1 MSRMRLLIVGAT
13 GGLGRATVAE
23 AVRRGHDVSA
33 LVRDPAAAD
42 LPEPVLKV
50 HGDVLDPASLEA
62 AVTGRDAV
70 ICVLGTP
77 SPRRPSTLLGDG
89 TGNLVAAMKSAGV
102 RQLVCVTLLGTAE
115 SKRNA
120 SPFYRHVILR
130 VLAPMLPD
138 KENQERV
145 VRESGLEWVLVR
157 PPRFTGGQGR
167 PPRVIRAGE
176 KGRVGHVSRQQLA
189 RILVDAA
196 ERPDYV
202 GQAIAVGL

>member
-1 MSRMRLLIVGAT
+1 MSHMRLLVVGAT
-13 GGLGRATVAE
+13 GGLGRVIVAE

-50 HGDVLDPASLEA
+50 HGDVLDPASLGA
-62 AVTGRDAV
+62 AVAGRDGV

-89 TGNLVAAMKSAGV
+89 TGNLVVAMKSAGV
-102 RQLVCVTLLGTAE
+102 PRLVCVTLLGTAD

-120 SPFYRHVILR
+120 SLLYRHVILR
-130 VLAPMLPD
+130 LLAPMVPD
-138 KENQERV
+138 KEDQERV

-157 PPRFTGGQGR
+157 PPRFVGGPGR
-167 PPRVIRAGE
+167 PPRIIRAGDR
-176 KGRVGHVSRQQLA
+176 GRVGHVPRQQLA
-189 RILVDAA
+189 RILLDAA

-202 GQAIAVGL
+202 RQAITVGS

>member
-1 MSRMRLLIVGAT
+1 AGANLASMWRMRLLIVGAT

-50 HGDVLDPASLEA
+50 HGDVLDPASLVA
-62 AVTGRDAV
+62 AGTGRDAV
-70 ICVLGTP
+70 ICALGAP

-89 TGNLVAAMKSAGV
+89 TGNLVAAMRSAGV
-102 RQLVCVTLLGTAE
+102 RRLVCVTLLGTAD

-120 SPFYRHVILR
+120 SLFYRHVILR

-138 KENQERV
+138 KEKQEQV
-145 VRESGLEWVLVR
+145 VRES
-157 PPRFTGGQGR
+157 
-167 PPRVIRAGE
+167 
-176 KGRVGHVSRQQLA
+176 
-189 RILVDAA
+189 
-196 ERPDYV
+196 
-202 GQAIAVGL
+202 